1 MPMKRRVSRA
11 ARPRGRQ
18 AGSSLIEVLV
28 AVLLLAVGGLA
39 AAMAHA
45 SALRR
50 TQGSLNATLAVQASA
65 SLADA
70 MRANR
75 VAMVEGRYS
84 TAGDR
89 CVGDAPPTGD
99 LAQQDLGRWMAAL
112 ASGMGAQAGAC
123 GSVAC
128 KEGVCQ
134 VVVHWDD
141 SRAAGGEG
149 PQRSRLVLG
158 VAP

>member
-1 MPMKRRVSRA
+1 MTSRREQRA
-11 ARPRGRQ
+11 GARRTQ

-28 AVLLLAVGGLA
+28 AVLLLAVGGLS

-50 TQGSLNATLAVQASA
+50 TQGAMYSTTAVHATA
-65 SLADA
+65 SLAEA

-75 VAMVEGRYS
+75 AAMHDGKYD
-84 TAGDR
+84 TAGDV
-89 CVGDAPPTGD
+89 CAGSTPPGAED
-99 LAQQDLGRWMAAL
+99 LARQDLRRWVEAL
-112 ASGMGAQAGAC
+112 SAGMGPQSSVC
-123 GSVAC
+123 GSVSC
-128 KEGVCQ
+128 QGGICQ
-134 VVVHWDD
+134 VAVHWDD

-149 PQRSRLVLG
+149 PARSRLVLG

>member
-1 MPMKRRVSRA
+1 MMGAYAHACQPRRT
-11 ARPRGRQ
+11 Q
-18 AGSSLIEVLV
+18 AGSSLIEVMV

-45 SALRR
+45 STMRR
-50 TQGSLNATLAVQASA
+50 TQGSLQSTIAVHASA

-75 VAMVEGRYS
+75 VAMMEGKY
-84 TAGDR
+84 TTKQDLCADR
-89 CVGDAPPTGD
+89 APPTGD
-99 LAQQDLGRWMAAL
+99 LAKRDLARWIGAL
-112 ASGMGAQAGAC
+112 SAGMGPQSAVC

-128 KEGVCQ
+128 TKGSCQ
-134 VVVHWDD
+134 IVVHWDD

-149 PQRSRLVLG
+149 SPRSRLVLG
-158 VAP
+158 AAP